1 MVVDDSA
8 PDRFIARK
16 LLGRNQIAE
25 QVTPVESGIE
35 ALEHIKA
42 LAGDTTRLPQVIF
55 LDIRMPI
62 MDGFEFLE
70 CFEALPAGLRT
81 GIVIYMLTSSAY
93 VEDRKKAE
101 QFPSV
106 KGFIIKPLT
115 EKTLA
120 EFLAL

>member
-16 LLGRNQIAE
+16 LLGRNQIAAE
-25 QVTPVESGIE
+25 VTPMESGVD
-35 ALEHIKA
+35 ALAYIRA
-42 LAGDTTRLPQVIF
+42 LAGDLTKLPQVIF

-70 CFEALPAGLRT
+70 QFEALPEANRAGIT
-81 GIVIYMLTSSAY
+81 IFMLTSSAY
-93 VEDRKKAE
+93 VEDRKRAE
-101 QFPSV
+101 LYKSV

-115 EKTLA
+115 EKTLTD
-120 EFLAL
+120 FLNK